1 MRQQVSVV
9 TTTSIGQDTL
19 EKFLEEFLK
28 KHDDAVNA
36 KLKELH
42 DSGSCSKD
50 FQIIPLVDTVA
61 YITVIVYTLN
71 VK

>member
-9 TTTSIGQDTL
+9 TITNVEGVTM
-19 EKFLEEFLK
+19 EKIQK
-28 KHDDAVNA
+28 RHDNAVNA

-42 DSGSCSKD
+42 DSGTCGKD
-50 FQIIPLVDTVA
+50 FQIIPLLDTVA
-61 YITVIVYTLN
+61 FITVIVYTLN